1 MDKNLKDKFDAL
13 VEKASTDKDGKAITV
28 GGVTAGKEVT
38 TDAPAFIGKGWWYM
52 TALGSEDSQGMKGT
66 AKKVDRSLMLISRIP
81 NADEL
86 LKNITKQ
93 SVLDSIADSD
103 FETPAQFNTAL
114 IPRSS
119 VSDWIPELS
128 TKDGFNEAKDEHT
141 VFVVGLYED
150 VDNPQQYGT
159 GKFNNKGDEIMKEFY
174 PLRRAFYRA
183 L

>member
-13 VEKASTDKDGKAITV
+13 VTKASTGKDGKAITV
-28 GGVTAGKEVT
+28 GGVTAGKKVM

-52 TALGSEDSQGMKGT
+52 TALGSEESQGMKGT

-81 NADEL
+81 NAEML
-86 LKNITKQ
+86 QNITKQ
-93 SVLDSIADSD
+93 STLDSIAESD
-103 FETPAQFNTAL
+103 FATPANFNQAL

-128 TKDGFNEAKDEHT
+128 TKDGFNDAVDEHT
-141 VFVVGLYED
+141 IFVVGLYED

-159 GKFNNKGDEIMKEFY
+159 GKFNNKGDEIMKDFY